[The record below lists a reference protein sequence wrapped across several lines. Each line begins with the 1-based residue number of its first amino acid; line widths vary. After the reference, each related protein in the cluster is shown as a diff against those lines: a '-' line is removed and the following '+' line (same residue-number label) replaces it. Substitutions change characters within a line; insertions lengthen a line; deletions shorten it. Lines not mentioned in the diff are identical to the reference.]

1 MALEQTMFVGDDPS
15 ILVDVIENGS
25 HVAAT
30 INTTTTRVD
39 GNSAAPT
46 VTTIGTGNY
55 KISFPSLTP
64 APAEGDELL
73 VKVNGDIQGTSWS
86 EAVYKLKV
94 LPQIITSMD
103 GKLDTIESTAEDT
116 LFAAENDIPQS
127 ISNLPNATAV
137 QTACNS
143 ALVDLHLD
151 HLLAV
156 DYDPA
161 AKPGVAT
168 ALLNELTEDDLGV
181 TRFTANALEN
191 AGGTDPASIYSY
203 FTTSSRED
211 SFKADASTFGGPVQI
226 VAPFHPI
233 TQSLTLVRNADYV
246 DAAAQGPL
254 KIEVPTSFSVAAG
267 DTVRFGAFLESENE
281 RLAKTGVVVSDGG
294 TLYAQFQI
302 PSSDFADV
310 QASRAWKYEVQHETS
325 GGEISPMIAD
335 AELYLLE
342 SYADA

>member
-1 MALEQTMFVGDDPS
+1 MASEQTMFVGDDPA
-15 ILVDVIENGS
+15 ILVDVIENGQ

-39 GNSAAPT
+39 GNSATPS
-46 VTTIGTGNY
+46 VTPLGTGNY
-55 KISFPSLTP
+55 KISFPGLTP

-73 VKVNGDIQGTSWS
+73 VMVNGDIGGTAWT

-94 LPQIITSMD
+94 LP
-103 GKLDTIESTAEDT
+103 LVEDSC
-116 LFAAENDIPQS
+116 ND
-127 ISNLPNATAV
+127 
-137 QTACNS
+137 
-143 ALVDLHLD
+143 ALVALHLD

-156 DYDPA
+156 NYDPA

-181 TRFTANALEN
+181 TRFTANSLEN

-226 VAPFHPI
+226 VAPFHPV

-254 KIEVPTSFSVAAG
+254 KIEVPTSFSVTAG

-281 RLAKTGVVVSDGG
+281 RLAKTGVVVNDGG

-310 QASRAWKYEVQHETS
+310 QASRAWKYEVQHEAS